1 MTSYIRW
8 DNRKPCLK
16 HNRWIAYILSEGR
29 SSYLSNPRCGN
40 ALGSALICFL
50 SSIWTR
56 LSPVGF
62 LLPNLHYLTRLL
74 LWQLSFDVSGVIVCA
89 HMRMRVCVN
98 AYVWICAA
106 DNSVT
111 QVCRSLSELPPV
123 ETRVHSAH
131 AHTFRHAYI
140 LREGPRSLDGCHY
153 TAYHQNVRMGMKAAA
168 VEQVD
173 SGCLSD
179 NTRNSRLLT
188 PPHIS
193 DTLLAE
199 YCRTNAK
206 QQTQRGLWE
215 LTLLQT
221 TKCSMGN

>member
-1 MTSYIRW
+1 MHSAQLWFVCCPRFEL
-8 DNRKPCLK
+8 D
-16 HNRWIAYILSEGR
+16 S
-29 SSYLSNPRCGN
+29 PRC
-40 ALGSALICFL
+40 AFCCPTYI
-50 SSIWTR
+50 I
-56 LSPVGF
+56 SPVYCSDNC
-62 LLPNLHYLTRLL
+62 LLMSL
-74 LWQLSFDVSGVIVCA
+74 VSLCVR
-89 HMRMRVCVN
+89 MRMRVCVN
-98 AYVWICAA
+98 AYAWICAV

-193 DTLLAE
+193 DMLLAE
-199 YCRTNAK
+199 YCRANAK

-215 LTLLQT
+215 LTPLQT
-221 TKCSMGN
+221 TKCSKGN